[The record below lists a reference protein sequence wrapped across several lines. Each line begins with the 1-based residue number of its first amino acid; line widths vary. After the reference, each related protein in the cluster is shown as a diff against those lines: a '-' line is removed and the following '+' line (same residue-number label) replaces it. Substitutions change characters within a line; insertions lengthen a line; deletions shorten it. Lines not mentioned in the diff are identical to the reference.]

1 VDSKKLSRAVYNL
14 LLNASQSAKTG
25 AGVPRVVVK
34 LVEDNDRIE
43 ISIRDSGPG
52 VADSIRETLFQPFV
66 SAGKENGVGLGLTL
80 AQHVAQEHGGEVRL
94 EKSVPGETIFS
105 ILLYKQALE
114 DFGHTKAESVKVNT
128 LQE

>member
-1 VDSKKLSRAVYNL
+1 
-14 LLNASQSAKTG
+14 
-25 AGVPRVVVK
+25 
-34 LVEDNDRIE
+34 VEDNDRIE
-43 ISIRDSGPG
+43 ISICDSGPG